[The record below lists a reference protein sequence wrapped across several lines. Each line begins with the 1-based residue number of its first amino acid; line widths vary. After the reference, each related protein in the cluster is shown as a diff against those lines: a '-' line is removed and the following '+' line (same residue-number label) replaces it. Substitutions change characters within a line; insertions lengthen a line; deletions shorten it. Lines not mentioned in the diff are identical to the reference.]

1 MSLSS
6 RTFQSAGKIS
16 QHYIPGAYSRID
28 SIKGQGGLVSANNGV
43 IMGQSTGGKPA
54 TLLQFNTIAEAV
66 NALKGGPLMEAVR
79 LAFNPG
85 NDLNPQRLFAM
96 RVNTATQSTY
106 DMEDGSANPMIQV
119 DSRDYGLSQN
129 QITLALAAG
138 TVSGK
143 KVTVGFKTDTEV
155 FDNVI
160 QNSIEITHAT
170 ATVTIENSSGTT
182 EMTLSVG
189 PLTIDFDTYT
199 NLGDLAA
206 YINDQV
212 GYSAVVEPGQE
223 DASTKELD
231 GVTTQSLTGGYTC
244 ESTMYAII
252 NKLNNESGLVEAS
265 AVNAA
270 IDITI
275 PTNFTTIYM
284 TGGGEGTYTGTEW
297 TAALVVLEAEDV
309 QFVST
314 PDPATTVHASI
325 KTHCEAMSA
334 VTGRK
339 ERQFLVGGTWAD
351 TLTTAITNA
360 GNLNS
365 KWGLMAF
372 NGFTQYDVNGT
383 IQNYDA
389 SYYACLLLGQKVA
402 SAINAPLTFNTMNI
416 IELEDKLT
424 DAELEQAIQNGIC
437 AINYN
442 AQGIP
447 VCVRQVNSYLTDDLK
462 WNEFSMVSE
471 MGFVGRDLRSYL
483 EGLFV
488 GRAGNA
494 LTNGVM
500 RGAVENKLAQYTDLG
515 IFTVDASGT
524 AWWNVQIT
532 ISGDVVYVDF
542 DAYLTAPV
550 NFIFTTNHFHEL
562 VTTL

>member
-6 RTFQSAGKIS
+6 RTFQSAGRIS

-28 SIKGQGGLVSANNGV
+28 SVKGQGGLVSANNGV
-43 IMGQSTGGKPA
+43 IMGQSTGGQPN

-79 LAFNPG
+79 LAFSPG
-85 NDLNPQRLFAM
+85 NDLNPQRLFAV
-96 RVNTATQSTY
+96 RVNSATQSTY
-106 DMEDGSANPMIQV
+106 DMEDGSSNPMIQV

-138 TVSGK
+138 TVEGK
-143 KVTVGFKTDTEV
+143 KITIGFKTDIEE
-155 FDNVI
+155 FDDVI

-170 ATVTIENSSGTT
+170 ATVTIENNSTTT

-199 NLGDLAA
+199 NIGDLAA
-206 YINDQV
+206 YINDQA

-244 ESTMYAII
+244 QSTMYAII

-270 IDITI
+270 VDITI
-275 PTNFTTIYM
+275 PTDFTTIYM
-284 TGGGEGTYTGTEW
+284 TGGGEGSYTSTEW
-297 TAALVVLEAEDV
+297 TAALVVLEAENV
-309 QFVST
+309 QFIAT
-314 PDPATTVHASI
+314 PDSDSSVHAPI

-339 ERQFLVGGTWAD
+339 ERQFLVGGAWSD
-351 TLTTAITNA
+351 TLATALTNS
-360 GNLNS
+360 GTLNS
-365 KWGLMAF
+365 KWGLYTF

-402 SAINAPLTFNTMNI
+402 AAINAPLTFNTLNVI
-416 IELEDKLT
+416 DLEDKLT
-424 DAELEQAIQNGIC
+424 NAEKEQAIRGGVCVANF
-437 AINYN
+437 NS
-442 AQGIP
+442 QGIP
-447 VCVRQVNSYLTDDLK
+447 ICVRQVNSYQTDDLK
-462 WNEFSMVSE
+462 WNEFSMVTE
-471 MGFVGRDLRSYL
+471 MGFIGRDLRTYL
-483 EGLFV
+483 ESLFV
-488 GRAGNA
+488 GKAGNN
-494 LTNGVM
+494 LTGGVL
-500 RGAVENKLAQYTDLG
+500 RGTVESKLIQYTELG
-515 IFTVDASGT
+515 LLTADADGVS
-524 AWWNVQIT
+524 WWNVQIT
-532 ISGDVVYVDF
+532 IAGDVVYVDF

-562 VTTL
+562 ARTA